1 MKAKNMTI
9 TRFSAGY
16 SLPREI
22 HDFVESKV
30 YNKAYTLENEFFQE
44 NQYLPKQLIKDSIS
58 NKILQV
64 NKKIENLRNKYKFER
79 VQSFD
84 YERKNKTLL
93 EEDSPDKV
101 GAVLTFID
109 DDGVKKTADIDIDT
123 YELSNIKNFQEP
135 EEELNSDGII
145 DIEKAKFL
153 IDSCMKSLTHDEI
166 QEYFNFIPLIDEN
179 TSFENIINGV
189 FDNLISLPKI
199 QLIVDYL
206 SLVRFYDKLLIDF
219 NDLQNG
225 RVIASADDKYRFNT
239 TLSRKQISTLY
250 NKLVI
255 AKLIPKITEERTF
268 LWAFGIGEDSTMS
281 YVGWIGTKNLAPY
294 LIDSLSKYLKDG
306 NKWVIG
312 ENIFGVKDMAKK
324 VNRYFNN
331 GNFKH
336 VPRNHTIIDE
346 IVESTLRA

>member
-30 YNKAYTLENEFFQE
+30 YNKAFTLENDFFQE

-153 IDSCMKSLTHDEI
+153 IDSCINILNHDEFE
-166 QEYFNFIPLIDEN
+166 EYVTYQPY
-179 TSFENIINGV
+179 SFENKENGV
-189 FDNLISLPKI
+189 SISLYSHPKI
-199 QLIVDYL
+199 QLIIDYL

-331 GNFKH
+331 GNF
-336 VPRNHTIIDE
+336 TI
-346 IVESTLRA
+346 VR